1 MYHDITIRDIRD
13 AARITSPI
21 ARKRAVAQATR
32 EGHLRRARLAAAEGN
47 YALAAKLRKL
57 AAAV

>member
-1 MYHDITIRDIRD
+1 MATITATPATMAA
-13 AARITSPI
+13 AAR
-21 ARKRAVAQATR
+21 RRAAAQATR
-32 EGHLRRARLAAAEGN
+32 ESHLRRARLAAAEGN